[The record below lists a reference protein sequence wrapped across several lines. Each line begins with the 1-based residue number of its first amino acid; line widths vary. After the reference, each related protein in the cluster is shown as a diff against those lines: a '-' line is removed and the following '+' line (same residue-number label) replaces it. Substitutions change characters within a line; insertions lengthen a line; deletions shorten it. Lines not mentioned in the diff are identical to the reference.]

1 MKNTEIVQ
9 MTSPELEHMIETL
22 QKESLKLKIDGKM
35 GQLKNSARI
44 KAIRKDIAR
53 IKTELRKRQFASETV
68 KS

>member
-1 MKNTEIVQ
+1 
-9 MTSPELEHMIETL
+9 TSPELEHMIETL